1 MFLFNIIQLF
11 YVYLFFLML
20 SPSELT
26 SLYNIIS
33 DDGKTLQNIS
43 DIFHKTYPKSE
54 QFKLGVTLWYLI
66 KDNLINLSQRI
77 FI

>member
-1 MFLFNIIQLF
+1 
-11 YVYLFFLML
+11 ML

-54 QFKLGVTLWYLI
+54 QFKLGVTL
-66 KDNLINLSQRI
+66 
-77 FI
+77 